1 MIKSHMGNVKVEGRR
16 SIILTD
22 LAVAVQAIMEA
33 FVENGSNGERAKEEI
48 MHAVKV
54 GIRHAS
60 SDYEESPVEKK
71 IQELVEEIMKSRAE
85 EDVDRKRS

>member
-1 MIKSHMGNVKVEGRR
+1 MIKSHMGSVKVKGKRW
-16 SIILTD
+16 IVLTD

-33 FVENGSNGERAKEEI
+33 FVANGSNEESAKEEI
-48 MHAVKV
+48 MHAVNV
-54 GIRHAS
+54 GIRNAS

-71 IQELVEEIMKSRAE
+71 IRELVEEIMKSREE

>member
-1 MIKSHMGNVKVEGRR
+1 MIKSHMGNVKVEGKR

-22 LAVAVQAIMEA
+22 LAVAVQVIMEA
-33 FVENGSNGERAKEEI
+33 FVENGSNGESAKEEI

-60 SDYEESPVEKK
+60 SPCGEENSGTGRGDYEK
-71 IQELVEEIMKSRAE
+71 QGRG
-85 EDVDRKRS
+85 RC

>member
-1 MIKSHMGNVKVEGRR
+1 
-16 SIILTD
+16 
-22 LAVAVQAIMEA
+22 
-33 FVENGSNGERAKEEI
+33 
-48 MHAVKV
+48 V

-71 IQELVEEIMKSRAE
+71 IRELVEEIMKSRAE

>member
-1 MIKSHMGNVKVEGRR
+1 
-16 SIILTD
+16 
-22 LAVAVQAIMEA
+22 ME
-33 FVENGSNGERAKEEI
+33 SAKEEI

-71 IQELVEEIMKSRAE
+71 IRELVEEIIKSRAE

>member
-1 MIKSHMGNVKVEGRR
+1 MIKSHMGNVKVEGKR

-22 LAVAVQAIMEA
+22 LAVAVQVIMEA
-33 FVENGSNGERAKEEI
+33 FVENGSNGESAKEQI
-48 MHAVKV
+48 MHAVNV
-54 GIRHAS
+54 GIRHVS

-71 IQELVEEIMKSRAE
+71 IRELVEEIMKSRTE

>member
-1 MIKSHMGNVKVEGRR
+1 
-16 SIILTD
+16 
-22 LAVAVQAIMEA
+22 ME
-33 FVENGSNGERAKEEI
+33 SAKEEI

-71 IQELVEEIMKSRAE
+71 IRELVEEIIKAGQRKMLTEKKLRKNCEGWRKSSRT
-85 EDVDRKRS
+85 

>member
-1 MIKSHMGNVKVEGRR
+1 MIKSHMGNIKVEGKR

-33 FVENGSNGERAKEEI
+33 FVENGSNEESAKKQI
-48 MHAVKV
+48 MHAVNV

-60 SDYEESPVEKK
+60 SDYEESPAEKK
-71 IQELVEEIMKSRAE
+71 IRELIEEIMKSMGE
-85 EDVDRKRS
+85 HKC

>member
-1 MIKSHMGNVKVEGRR
+1 MIKSHMGSVKVKGKRW
-16 SIILTD
+16 IVLTD

-33 FVENGSNGERAKEEI
+33 FVANGSNEESAKEEI

-71 IQELVEEIMKSRAE
+71 IRELQTINGKNKSEIIDIR
-85 EDVDRKRS
+85 R

>member
-1 MIKSHMGNVKVEGRR
+1 MIKSHMGSVKVEGKR
-16 SIILTD
+16 SMVLTD

-33 FVENGSNGERAKEEI
+33 LVENGSNGESAKEEI

-71 IQELVEEIMKSRAE
+71 IRELVEEIMKSRAE